1 LLVNLLLSMM
11 VGRTMNIIFVSVPW
25 SYNWTSAAN
34 YTPMCGGGKLTL
46 DIILPLQVFRHNLG
60 LTSSMV
66 MCSGELTKI
75 SRPLLLMT
83 SKHLVKISVSS

>member
-1 LLVNLLLSMM
+1 MM
-11 VGRTMNIIFVSVPW
+11 VGRTMNIIFVSVQW
-25 SYNWTSAAN
+25 FYNWTSAAN

-66 MCSGELTKI
+66 MCSGGRTKKF
-75 SRPLLLMT
+75 RPLLIMT
-83 SKHLVKISVSS
+83 SEHLLKISVSS

>member
-11 VGRTMNIIFVSVPW
+11 VGRTMNIIFVSVLW
-25 SYNWTSAAN
+25 FYNWTSAAN

-66 MCSGELTKI
+66 MCSGELTKNF
-75 SRPLLLMT
+75 RPLLLMT